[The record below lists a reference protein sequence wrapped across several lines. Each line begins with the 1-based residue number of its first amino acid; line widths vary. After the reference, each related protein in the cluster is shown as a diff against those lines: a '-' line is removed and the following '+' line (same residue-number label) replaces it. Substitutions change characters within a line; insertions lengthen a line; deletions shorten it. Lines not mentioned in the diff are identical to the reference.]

1 VVPLID
7 LSRRLKA
14 NADAFAAATQQ
25 VMDSGTVLLGS
36 QTSQFEQSFANF
48 AGAKYGIAVSSGA
61 SALQLGLAA
70 LGIGP
75 GDEVIVPAMTAVPTA
90 SSVCAVGARPVIV
103 DIDDETAAL
112 DLDLV
117 EQAMTE
123 RTQAV
128 IAVHLY
134 GRPVDNL
141 DMLTSLGVKLVE
153 DCAQSHGAT
162 QGLTGAIG
170 AYSFYPTKNLGGI
183 GDGGMVVTDD
193 QDVAE
198 RLSRLRVHGQSE
210 QYVHIEVSQNHRIS
224 EIEAAWL
231 NIVLS
236 QLEDGNRRRRDIAVR
251 YQLANPNIRWQATH
265 LNHVYHLAVALTPNR
280 NDFRQ
285 TMLKHGVATGIHYP
299 LALTQQPALQEF
311 VTNACPVAEKWAS
324 ECVSLPCFPELTD
337 DEVDDVCAAL
347 VEIDQ

>member
-7 LSRRLKA
+7 LSRRLLA
-14 NADAFAAATQQ
+14 NSESFHAVVQEVLT
-25 VMDSGTVLLGS
+25 SGNVLLAQ
-36 QTSQFEQSFANF
+36 QTEIFEESFASF
-48 AGAKYGIAVSSGA
+48 VGTKYGVAVSSGA
-61 SALQLGLAA
+61 SALQLSLAA
-70 LGIGP
+70 LGIGE

-90 SSVCAVGARPVIV
+90 SAVCAVGARPVIV
-103 DIDDETAAL
+103 DIDDETAAI
-112 DLDLV
+112 DFDQV
-117 EQAMTE
+117 ESAMTE
-123 RTQAV
+123 RTMAV
-128 IAVHLY
+128 IVVHLY
-134 GRPVDNL
+134 GRPVANIERL
-141 DMLTSLGVKLVE
+141 MNLGVKVVE

-162 QGLTGAIG
+162 RGLTGSVG

-183 GDGGMVVTDD
+183 GDGGMIVTDD
-193 QDVAE
+193 IEIAE
-198 RLSRLRVHGQSE
+198 RVRRLRVHGQSE
-210 QYVHIEVSQNHRIS
+210 QYVHIEVSQNHRMS

-236 QLEDGNRRRRDIAVR
+236 QLEDGNQRRRDIAAR
-251 YQLANPNIRWQATH
+251 YQLANPNIRWQASH

-285 TMLKHGVATGIHYP
+285 AMLKHGVATGIHYP

>member
-1 VVPLID
+1 MVPLID
-7 LSRRLKA
+7 LSRRLQA
-14 NADAFAAATQQ
+14 NSATFAAVVQQ
-25 VMDSGTVLLGS
+25 VMSSGSVLLGS
-36 QTSQFEQSFANF
+36 QTIQFEEAFTRFVGTQ
-48 AGAKYGIAVSSGA
+48 YGVAVSSGA
-61 SALQLGLAA
+61 SALQLSLAA
-70 LGIGP
+70 MGIGE

-90 SSVCAVGARPVIV
+90 SAVCAVGARPVIV
-103 DIDDETAAL
+103 DIDDETAAI
-112 DLDLV
+112 DIDLV
-117 EQAMTE
+117 ERAMTE

-141 DMLTSLGVKLVE
+141 DKLINFGVKVVE

-162 QGLTGAIG
+162 KGLTGSIG

-193 QDVAE
+193 PEVAE

-236 QLEDGNRRRRDIAVR
+236 QLEEGNQRRRDIANR
-251 YQLANPNIRWQATH
+251 YQLANPSIRWQATH
-265 LNHVYHLAVALTPNR
+265 SNHVYHWAVALPVNR
-280 NDFRQ
+280 DDFRQ
-285 TMLKHGVATGIHYP
+285 SMLKLGISTGIHYP
-299 LALTQQPALQEF
+299 LALTQQPALQQF
-311 VTNACPVAEKWAS
+311 VSAACPVAEKWAS
-324 ECVSLPCFPELTD
+324 KCVSLPCFPELTNS
-337 DEVDDVCAAL
+337 EVDDVCAAL
-347 VEIDQ
+347 SEFEQ

>member
-1 VVPLID
+1 M
-7 LSRRLKA
+7 SRRLKA
-14 NADAFAAATQQ
+14 NADAFAFATQQ
-25 VMDSGTVLLGS
+25 VLESGTVLLGS
-36 QTSQFEQSFANF
+36 QTSQFEKSFASF

-61 SALQLGLAA
+61 SALQLSLAA

-90 SSVCAVGARPVIV
+90 SAVCAVGARPVIV
-103 DIDDETAAL
+103 DIDDETAAI

-117 EQAMTE
+117 EHAMTE

-141 DMLTSLGVKLVE
+141 DKLTNLGVKVVE

-162 QGLTGAIG
+162 KGLTGSIG

-193 QDVAE
+193 LEVAE

-210 QYVHIEVSQNHRIS
+210 QYVHIEVSQNHRMS

-236 QLEDGNRRRRDIAVR
+236 QLEVGNQRRRDIANR
-251 YQLANPNIRWQATH
+251 YQLANPSIRWQATH
-265 LNHVYHLAVALTPNR
+265 PNHVYHWAVALPANR
-280 NDFRQ
+280 DDFRQ
-285 TMLKHGVATGIHYP
+285 SMLKRDISTGIHYP
-299 LALTQQPALQEF
+299 LALTQQPALQQF
-311 VTNACPVAEKWAS
+311 VSATCPIAENWAS
-324 ECVSLPCFPELTD
+324 KCVSLPCFPELTD
-337 DEVDDVCAAL
+337 SEVDDVCAAL
-347 VEIDQ
+347 SEFEQ

>member
-7 LSRRLKA
+7 LSRRLVA
-14 NADAFAAATQQ
+14 NSESFHAVVQEVLT
-25 VMDSGTVLLGS
+25 SGNVLLAQ
-36 QTSQFEQSFANF
+36 QTEIFEESFASF
-48 AGAKYGIAVSSGA
+48 VGTKYGVAVSSGA
-61 SALQLGLAA
+61 SALQLSLAA
-70 LGIGP
+70 IGIGE

-90 SSVCAVGARPVIV
+90 SAVCAVGARPVIV
-103 DIDDETAAL
+103 DIDDETAAI
-112 DLDLV
+112 DFDQV
-117 EQAMTE
+117 ESAMTE
-123 RTQAV
+123 RTRVV
-128 IAVHLY
+128 IVVHLY
-134 GRPVDNL
+134 GRPVANIERL
-141 DMLTSLGVKLVE
+141 MNLGVKVVE

-162 QGLTGAIG
+162 RGLTGSVG

-193 QDVAE
+193 IEIAE
-198 RLSRLRVHGQSE
+198 RVRRLRVHGQSE
-210 QYVHIEVSQNHRIS
+210 QYVHIEVSQNHRMS

-236 QLEDGNRRRRDIAVR
+236 QLEDGNQRRRDIAAR
-251 YQLANPNIRWQATH
+251 YQLANPNIRWQASH

-285 TMLKHGVATGIHYP
+285 AMLKHGVATGIHYP
-299 LALTQQPALQEF
+299 LALTQQSALQEF

>member
-14 NADAFAAATQQ
+14 NADAFAVATQQ
-25 VMDSGTVLLGS
+25 VLESGTVLLGS
-36 QTSQFEQSFANF
+36 QTSQFEKSFASF
-48 AGAKYGIAVSSGA
+48 AGAKYGIAVSNGA
-61 SALQLGLAA
+61 SALQIGLAA

-90 SSVCAVGARPVIV
+90 SAVCAVGARPVIV
-103 DIDDETAAL
+103 DINDETATI
-112 DLDLV
+112 DFELV

-141 DMLTSLGVKLVE
+141 DKLTNFGVKVVE

-162 QGLTGAIG
+162 RRLTGSIG

-193 QDVAE
+193 PDVAE
-198 RLSRLRVHGQSE
+198 RLGRLRVHGQSE
-210 QYVHIEVSQNHRIS
+210 QYVHIEVSQNHRMS

-231 NIVLS
+231 NIVLA
-236 QLEDGNRRRRDIAVR
+236 QLEVGNQRRRDIVNR

-265 LNHVYHLAVALTPNR
+265 SNHVCHLAVALTANR
-280 NDFRQ
+280 DDFRQ
-285 TMLKHGVATGIHYP
+285 AMLKHDISTGIHYP
-299 LALTQQPALQEF
+299 LALTQQPALQQF
-311 VTNACPVAEKWAS
+311 VSHACPVAEKWAS

-337 DEVDDVCAAL
+337 GEVDDVCAAL
-347 VEIDQ
+347 VGINQ

>member
-1 VVPLID
+1 MVPLID
-7 LSRRLKA
+7 LSRRLQA
-14 NADAFAAATQQ
+14 NSATFAAVVQQ
-25 VMDSGTVLLGS
+25 VMSSGSVLLGS
-36 QTSQFEQSFANF
+36 QTIQFEEAFTRFVGTQ
-48 AGAKYGIAVSSGA
+48 YGVAVSSGA
-61 SALQLGLAA
+61 SALQLSLAA
-70 LGIGP
+70 MGIGE

-90 SSVCAVGARPVIV
+90 SAVCAVGARPVIV
-103 DIDDETAAL
+103 DIDDETAAI
-112 DLDLV
+112 DFDLV
-117 EQAMTE
+117 ERAMTE

-141 DMLTSLGVKLVE
+141 DKLINFGVKVVE

-162 QGLTGAIG
+162 KGLTGSIG

-193 QDVAE
+193 PEVAE

-236 QLEDGNRRRRDIAVR
+236 QLEEGNQRRRDIAAR
-251 YQLANPNIRWQATH
+251 YQLANPNIRWQASH
-265 LNHVYHLAVALTPNR
+265 LKHVYHLAVALTPHR
-280 NDFRQ
+280 DDFRQ
-285 TMLKHGVATGIHYP
+285 VMLKHGVATGIHYP

-311 VTNACPVAEKWAS
+311 VTTACPIAEKWAS

-337 DEVDDVCAAL
+337 AEVDDVCAAL
-347 VEIDQ
+347 VDVDQ

>member
-7 LSRRLKA
+7 LSRRLLA
-14 NADAFAAATQQ
+14 NSESFHAVVQEVLT
-25 VMDSGTVLLGS
+25 SGNVLLAQ
-36 QTSQFEQSFANF
+36 QTEIFEESFASF
-48 AGAKYGIAVSSGA
+48 AGTKYGVAVSSGA
-61 SALQLGLAA
+61 SALQLSLAA
-70 LGIGP
+70 LGIGE

-90 SSVCAVGARPVIV
+90 SAVCAVGARPVIV
-103 DIDDETAAL
+103 DIDDETAAI
-112 DLDLV
+112 DFDQV
-117 EQAMTE
+117 ESAMTE
-123 RTQAV
+123 RTRAV
-128 IAVHLY
+128 IVVHLY
-134 GRPVDNL
+134 GRPVANIERL
-141 DMLTSLGVKLVE
+141 MNLGVKVVE

-162 QGLTGAIG
+162 RGLTGSVG

-183 GDGGMVVTDD
+183 GDGGMIVTDD
-193 QDVAE
+193 IEIAE
-198 RLSRLRVHGQSE
+198 RVRRLRVHGQSE
-210 QYVHIEVSQNHRIS
+210 QYVHIEVSQNHRMS

-236 QLEDGNRRRRDIAVR
+236 QLEDGNQRRRDIAAR
-251 YQLANPNIRWQATH
+251 YQLANPNIRWQASH

-285 TMLKHGVATGIHYP
+285 AMLKHGVATGIHYP

>member
-1 VVPLID
+1 L
-7 LSRRLKA
+7 
-14 NADAFAAATQQ
+14 T
-25 VMDSGTVLLGS
+25 SGNVLLAQ
-36 QTSQFEQSFANF
+36 QTEIFEESFASF
-48 AGAKYGIAVSSGA
+48 AGTKYGVAVSSGA
-61 SALQLGLAA
+61 SALQLSLAA
-70 LGIGP
+70 LGIGE

-90 SSVCAVGARPVIV
+90 SAVCAVGARPVIV
-103 DIDDETAAL
+103 DIDDETAAI
-112 DLDLV
+112 DFDQV
-117 EQAMTE
+117 ESAMTE
-123 RTQAV
+123 RTRAV
-128 IAVHLY
+128 IVVHLY
-134 GRPVDNL
+134 GRPVANIERL
-141 DMLTSLGVKLVE
+141 MNLGVKVVE

-162 QGLTGAIG
+162 RGLTGSVG

-183 GDGGMVVTDD
+183 GDGGMIVTDD
-193 QDVAE
+193 IEIAE
-198 RLSRLRVHGQSE
+198 RVRRLRVHGQSE
-210 QYVHIEVSQNHRIS
+210 QYVHIEVSQNHRMS

-236 QLEDGNRRRRDIAVR
+236 QLEDGNQRRRDIAAR
-251 YQLANPNIRWQATH
+251 YQLANPNIRWQASH

-285 TMLKHGVATGIHYP
+285 AMLKHGVATGIHYP

>member
-7 LSRRLKA
+7 LSRRLVA
-14 NADAFAAATQQ
+14 NSESFHAVVQEVLT
-25 VMDSGTVLLGS
+25 SGNVLLAQ
-36 QTSQFEQSFANF
+36 QTEIFEESFASF
-48 AGAKYGIAVSSGA
+48 AGTKYGVAVSSGA
-61 SALQLGLAA
+61 SALQLSLAA
-70 LGIGP
+70 LGIGE

-90 SSVCAVGARPVIV
+90 SAVCAVGARPVIV
-103 DIDDETAAL
+103 DIDDETAAI
-112 DLDLV
+112 DFDQV
-117 EQAMTE
+117 ESAMTE
-123 RTQAV
+123 RTRAV
-128 IAVHLY
+128 IVVHLY
-134 GRPVDNL
+134 GRPVANIERL
-141 DMLTSLGVKLVE
+141 MNLGVKVVE

-162 QGLTGAIG
+162 RGLTGSVG

-183 GDGGMVVTDD
+183 GDGGMIVTDD
-193 QDVAE
+193 IEIAE
-198 RLSRLRVHGQSE
+198 RVRRLRVHGQSE
-210 QYVHIEVSQNHRIS
+210 QYVHIEVSQNHRMS

-236 QLEDGNRRRRDIAVR
+236 QLEDGNQRRRDIAAR
-251 YQLANPNIRWQATH
+251 YQLANPNIRWQASH

-285 TMLKHGVATGIHYP
+285 AMLKHGVATGIHYP

>member
-1 VVPLID
+1 MVPLID

-25 VMDSGTVLLGS
+25 VLDSGTVLLGS
-36 QTSQFEQSFANF
+36 QTSQFEKSFANF

-117 EQAMTE
+117 EQAMTD

-128 IAVHLY
+128 VAVHLY

-141 DMLTSLGVKLVE
+141 DRLTNLGVKLVE

-162 QGLTGAIG
+162 HGLTGAIG

-210 QYVHIEVSQNHRIS
+210 QYVHIEVSQNHRMS

-236 QLEDGNRRRRDIAVR
+236 QLEDGINDAVISPLVINLR
-251 YQLANPNIRWQATH
+251 
-265 LNHVYHLAVALTPNR
+265 TPI
-280 NDFRQ
+280 FVGKPVMSI
-285 TMLKHGVATGIHYP
+285 TCT
-299 LALTQQPALQEF
+299 TLQ
-311 VTNACPVAEKWAS
+311 WH
-324 ECVSLPCFPELTD
+324 
-337 DEVDDVCAAL
+337 
-347 VEIDQ
+347 